1 MAERNKFLVLNIIRS
16 KQSRQ
21 FILKRGGQFTV
32 GQSGNNDLILYGTE
46 YPKRHTLFSQK
57 NGSYQVNVQPFVSGE
72 VTLGKS
78 KLHINDLVKHDVL
91 SRNQNSYLLKLT
103 PSKNGIINVGDTKIE
118 FSFQHVASSKR
129 PAMVYRTPEYSW
141 IRATSK
147 SLVSDLLFK
156 FIFLVVFVLNVF
168 VIYGLKDYKVN
179 IAKKFDIE
187 KMPERLAKFIVKPP
201 EELLA
206 NESST
211 SGDNL
216 ENTENADKSSSKKNT
231 ESSNKSSNN
240 GQRSG
245 SRRGNPAASAGL
257 LGLIGGT
264 GSSSK
269 TSSIVGALVDK
280 GLITQLDDIL
290 SGGTNLKVGKSNTK
304 DKIDPFDQL
313 IGTGGTGGIDNILDE
328 MVTDIPQVTLKKK
341 AKVDLIRP
349 QKVSGSSDSEAMGQR
364 TDQSIMD
371 VVLSRKGQM
380 QYIFEKY
387 LKRNPNLRGKI
398 SIQFTIAS
406 NGFVKSAKVI
416 DATINHPQ
424 FQRELLA
431 LIKRL
436 QFPPIPSGELT
447 TIFPFNF
454 SKIN

>member
-1 MAERNKFLVLNIIRS
+1 MAERNKPLVLNITRS

-21 FILKRGGQFTV
+21 FILKQGGKFTV

-46 YPKRHTLFSQK
+46 YPKHHTLFAQK
-57 NGSYQVNVQPFVSGE
+57 NGSYLVNIKPFISGE

-78 KLHINDLVKHDVL
+78 TLHINDLVKHDIL
-91 SRNQNSYLLKLT
+91 PQKQNAYLLKLT
-103 PSKNGIINVGDTKIE
+103 QSKTGVINVGDTKIE
-118 FSFQHVASSKR
+118 FSFQHIVQKKQ

-141 IRATSK
+141 VRATSK

-156 FIFLVVFVLNVF
+156 FIFLVVFVLNAF

-201 EELLA
+201 EELFTD
-206 NESST
+206 ESST
-211 SGDNL
+211 SGANL
-216 ENTENADKSSSKKNT
+216 ENAENADKSSPEKKAK
-231 ESSNKSSNN
+231 SSNKSSNKRQ
-240 GQRSG
+240 GSS

-269 TSSIVGALVDK
+269 TSSIVDALVDK

-290 SGGTNLKVGKSNTK
+290 SGGTNLKVGKGNTK

-313 IGTGGTGGIDNILDE
+313 IGTGGIGGIDNIFDD
-328 MVTDIPQVTLKKK
+328 MVAEVPQVTLKKK
-341 AKVDLIRP
+341 AKVDLIKP
-349 QKVSGSSDSEAMGQR
+349 QRVSGSSEAMGQR
-364 TDQSIMD
+364 SDQSIMD

-398 SIQFTIAS
+398 SIQFTIAA

-416 DATINHPQ
+416 EATIDHPQ

-436 QFPPIPSGELT
+436 KFPPIPSGELT